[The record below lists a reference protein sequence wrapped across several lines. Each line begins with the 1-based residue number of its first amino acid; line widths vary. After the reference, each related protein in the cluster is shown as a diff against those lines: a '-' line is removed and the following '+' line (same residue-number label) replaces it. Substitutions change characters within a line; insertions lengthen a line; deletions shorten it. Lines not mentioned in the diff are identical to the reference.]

1 MIRKLILYIFCIA
14 FVQITFAQSH
24 ILYLGAVA
32 HLGNGLKIENA
43 AIGVEN
49 GKFSLVADASIIRI
63 NPTAY
68 DTIVK
73 LNGKHIYP
81 AFIVP
86 NTTLGITEIGRV
98 RATHD
103 FREVGSLNPNVRSLI
118 AYNTDSK
125 ISKTVRTNGVLLA
138 QVTPR
143 GGTISGQSSIMHLDG
158 WNWEDAVLRADDGLH
173 LNWPNSYHYSGWW
186 AELGENKKNDK
197 YDKYNKRTDEIK
209 TFFTKAEAYAKSANI
224 MDLRME
230 SMKGL
235 FNGSK
240 TLYIH
245 ADYAKDMRKAIE
257 MASSLNIKKVVIVGA
272 EDALKIVDLLKEK
285 NISLILNRVHRL
297 PDSQNSPIDEPF
309 TQAKKL
315 KETGILFC
323 LSYEG
328 DMEAMGARNLPFSAG
343 TAVAYGMDYE
353 DAIAAITLNAAKIL
367 GIDAEVGSIEHDK
380 NATFFISSGDALD
393 MRTNNVE
400 QAFISG
406 KAIDLNN
413 HQKELFE
420 KYKDR

>member
-1 MIRKLILYIFCIA
+1 MIRKLIVFIFCFA
-14 FVQITFAQSH
+14 FVQVSFAQGH
-24 ILYLGAVA
+24 ILYLGAIA

-43 AIGVEN
+43 AIGVKN
-49 GKFSLVADASIIRI
+49 GKFSLVANASIIGI
-63 NPTAY
+63 NPTTY
-68 DTIVK
+68 DTIIK
-73 LNGKHIYP
+73 LDGKHIYP

-86 NTTLGITEIGRV
+86 NTTLGITEIGQV

-158 WNWEDAVLRADDGLH
+158 WNWEDAVLRSDDGLH

-186 AELGENKKNDK
+186 AEPGENKKNDK
-197 YDKYNKRTDEIK
+197 YNKQTDEIK

-245 ADYAKDMRKAIE
+245 ADYAKDMRKAIK
-257 MASSLNIKKVVIVGA
+257 MASSLNIKKIVIIGA

-297 PDSQNSPIDEPF
+297 PDGQNRPIDEPF

-315 KETGILFC
+315 KEAGILFC

-343 TAVAYGMDYE
+343 TTVAYGMNYE
-353 DAIAAITLNAAKIL
+353 DAIASITLNAAKIL

-413 HQKELFE
+413 HQKELFK
-420 KYKDR
+420 KYKVK